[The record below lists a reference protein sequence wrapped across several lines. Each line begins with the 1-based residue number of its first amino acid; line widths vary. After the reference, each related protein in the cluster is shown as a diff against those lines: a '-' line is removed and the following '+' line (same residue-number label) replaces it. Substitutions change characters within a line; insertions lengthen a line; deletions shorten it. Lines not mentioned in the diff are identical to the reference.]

1 MQRGASLGD
10 ILIEKGFVKQAQL
23 DDAKRWQKT
32 HPNEKISAI
41 LLSRGIITED
51 AMLSAM
57 AERFNTTYINPTSI
71 RVTIFTSSNAPMSC
85 GSCVAIIIC
94 PAFTS
99 SGIMQCFLTIC
110 SGTFFRISGRR
121 TTSSVFI

>member
-57 AERFNTTYINPTSI
+57 AERFNTTYINTELVVRRPEILKNSAARSI
-71 RVTIFTSSNAPMSC
+71 RIILIILKTPTAASSFP
-85 GSCVAIIIC
+85 
-94 PAFTS
+94 P
-99 SGIMQCFLTIC
+99 
-110 SGTFFRISGRR
+110 R
-121 TTSSVFI
+121 